1 MPKSRIYTDDG
12 YLELQWSR
20 GAHICLVSGEALDA
34 IGASGEYGYQMHQF
48 TRDEKKD
55 LLRFAKDLRRAIK
68 QSGILE
74 PAHRYP
80 CVNGSFCGE
89 ESNCPPA

>member
-1 MPKSRIYTDDG
+1 MPKSRIYTDEG

-20 GAHICLVSGEALDA
+20 GAHICIVSGEAIGP
-34 IGASGEYGYQMHQF
+34 IGAAGHKETMHQF

-55 LLRFAKDLRRAIK
+55 LLGFAKDLRRAIK
-68 QSGILE
+68 QSGIAE

-89 ESNCPPA
+89 ESHCPPA